1 MALSKREVD
10 RAGEVLR
17 AAASG
22 ADVGEAVLAAAIE
35 TAEQFRIGQALTLEL
50 SVRDLE
56 VVSAGLSAPS
66 EVGRRLKRLS
76 TMEGKLIREPRLK
89 LSSMRDIAGCRL
101 VVPSLADL
109 EQAHERLQN
118 TMAGEV
124 LKIIDYVAHPR
135 VSGYRGLH
143 VIGRYDGL
151 LVEFQLRTQLMHRW
165 AQISEAVQAIE
176 LRERPDLT
184 DGDVA
189 EWLREYSQVLAY
201 RDRGETLSPELEA
214 RVRAVPDGVLYAL
227 IGEGRR

>member
-22 ADVGEAVLAAAIE
+22 ADVDEKVLAAAID
-35 TAEQFRIGQALTLEL
+35 TAEQFRIGHAPTLEL
-50 SVRDLE
+50 SVRDLQ
-56 VVSAGLSAPS
+56 VVSADLSAPS

-76 TMEGKLIREPRLK
+76 TIEGKLIREPKLK

-109 EQAHERLQN
+109 AQAHERLQSI
-118 TMAGEV
+118 MAGEV
-124 LKIIDYVAHPR
+124 LKIIDYVANPR

-151 LVEFQLRTQLMHRW
+151 QVEFQLRTQLMHRW
-165 AQISEAVQAIE
+165 AQIAEAVQAIE

-184 DGDVA
+184 DGDTA
-189 EWLREYSQVLAY
+189 EWLREYSRILAY
-201 RDRGETLSPELEA
+201 RDRGETLPPEVGD
-214 RVRAVPDGVLYAL
+214 RVRAVPDGVLDAL
-227 IGEGRR
+227 LDEGRR